1 MGRVPI
7 PSTASAFHAVDFLAW
22 AFRRLTFRIDLI
34 PAFSPKVKR
43 LSHDSR

>member
-1 MGRVPI
+1 MG
-7 PSTASAFHAVDFLAW
+7 A
-22 AFRRLTFRIDLI
+22 AFRSFTFRIDLI